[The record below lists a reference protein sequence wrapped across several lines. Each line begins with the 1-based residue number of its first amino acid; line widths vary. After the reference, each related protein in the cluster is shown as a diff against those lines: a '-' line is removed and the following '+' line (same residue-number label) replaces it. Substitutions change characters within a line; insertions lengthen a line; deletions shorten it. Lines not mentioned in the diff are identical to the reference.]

1 MPYRLQYE
9 IERLKKSIL
18 TLGAFVEEQLYNAV
32 KAVAER
38 DRETALSVVSKDG
51 EIDSM
56 EVDLEED
63 CLKILALH
71 QPVAVD
77 LRFIIS
83 ILKMNS
89 DLERIGDYA
98 VNIAKRAASLA
109 ELPEIPVPFDFPGM
123 AARVKSMMKNSLD
136 ALVNMD
142 SELANSVCREDDRVD
157 EINKNMFKQVE
168 DDIRQNI
175 GHLEILLQYHSI
187 SRYLERTADL
197 VTNIAED
204 VIYMAE
210 GRIIRHQFSSDDKI

>member
-9 IERLKKSIL
+9 IEKLKKSIL
-18 TLGAFVEEQLYNAV
+18 TLGAFVEEQLHNAV

-38 DRETALSVVSKDG
+38 DRETALSVVSKDA